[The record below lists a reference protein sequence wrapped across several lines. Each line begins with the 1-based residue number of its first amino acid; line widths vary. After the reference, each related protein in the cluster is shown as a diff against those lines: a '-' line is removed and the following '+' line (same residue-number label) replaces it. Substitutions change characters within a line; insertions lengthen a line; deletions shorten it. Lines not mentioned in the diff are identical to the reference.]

1 MVQQN
6 KVKIKIKKKANEFLC
21 ITKKSKKKKK
31 NKQIKKQMQYA
42 KERADAIQEF
52 LQMSK
57 KKLD

>member
-21 ITKKSKKKKK
+21 ITKKSKKKK

>member
-1 MVQQN
+1 MSFYVSQK
-6 KVKIKIKKKANEFLC
+6 KV
-21 ITKKSKKKKK
+21 KKKK